1 MILTQSFFK
10 FVALLWMISI
20 SSCNGL
26 IRPPFRQLSF
36 RHTSY
41 VSGAIA
47 AVSVRGG
54 GDEEDS
60 LKDCG
65 GVVSSLFGNTRIP
78 ATLIA
83 GASLGSA
90 FALPLSPSD
99 NMKLGMLKRVYSLLM
114 MNAMSSMLL
123 VVLVSTIVM
132 NDIVL
137 APQARFSRNA
147 FEYIDH
153 HYKLEW

>member
-1 MILTQSFFK
+1 MILTHSLFK
-10 FVALLWMISI
+10 FVALLWMISV

-36 RHTSY
+36 RHTSHAT
-41 VSGAIA
+41 GAIA
-47 AVSVRGG
+47 AVGVRG

-137 APQARFSRNA
+137 APQVRFSRNA